1 MFHFAIVRN
10 SSLVRHN
17 SAISSHGW
25 KYNAYIV
32 ENSESSGKYLKINS
46 NYPKTTAHVDILL
59 YFVVCFSFTI
69 ACMLYFDIQMKIC
82 VLV

>member
-1 MFHFAIVRN
+1 MFHFAIVKN

-59 YFVVCFSFTI
+59 YVSHLQLHVCCI
-69 ACMLYFDIQMKIC
+69 LIYK
-82 VLV
+82 